1 MRTIK
6 LVNMTDITVNEFD
19 LIFHFNVKVISEDQG
34 LDLDKVELQM
44 LGTAKKV
51 CQLPQIILL
60 ESNIV
65 TLI

>member
-51 CQLPQIILL
+51 CQLP
-60 ESNIV
+60 
-65 TLI
+65 

>member
-1 MRTIK
+1 
-6 LVNMTDITVNEFD
+6 MTDITMNEFD

-51 CQLPQIILL
+51 CQLP
-60 ESNIV
+60 
-65 TLI
+65 

>member
-1 MRTIK
+1 
-6 LVNMTDITVNEFD
+6 MTDITMNEFD